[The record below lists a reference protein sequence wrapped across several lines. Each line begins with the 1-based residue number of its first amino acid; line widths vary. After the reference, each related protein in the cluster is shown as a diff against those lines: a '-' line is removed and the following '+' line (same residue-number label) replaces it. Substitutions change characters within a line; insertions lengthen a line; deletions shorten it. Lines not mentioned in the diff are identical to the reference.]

1 MESVV
6 EISNLIKRYKEKLAL
21 NGLNLTLKKGTI
33 LGLIGPNGSGKTTA
47 INCLLGL
54 LNYDSGDIKVFGGE
68 LKTNSYDKKRRIGV
82 VPQEIVVFDKLTVR
96 ENISY
101 FCSLYVDD
109 SKKIKTLTEEAMEFT
124 DIKKYENYFP
134 KKLSGGLKRRLNI
147 ACGIA
152 HKPDLLGLD
161 EPTVAVD
168 AESRSFILNQIKN
181 LRDQGVSII
190 YTTHYMEE
198 VEEIADEIVIIK
210 DGQNIASGSLYDL
223 LSMIDEKE
231 KIRVDLGDKGE
242 LKNEFLKLENVKN
255 VDFKDSIYEISF
267 QNEENNMRKMIEYL
281 DKNNLVYNHIYSEK
295 PRLNQIYLELTGKEM
310 G

>member
-1 MESVV
+1 MNFLSRPLELLSFIILFFIKPEFYELFIYLAAGFTAVSFERIFKLDEYIKNV
-6 EISNLIKRYKEKLAL
+6 EIRKDKEALQKRLIEKTRREERYIYDERIKVEERKNLLGSLHHII
-21 NGLNLTLKKGTI
+21 GHTLTGTI
-33 LGLIGPNGSGKTTA
+33 L
-47 INCLLGL
+47 
-54 LNYDSGDIKVFGGE
+54 
-68 LKTNSYDKKRRIGV
+68 
-82 VPQEIVVFDKLTVR
+82 
-96 ENISY
+96 
-101 FCSLYVDD
+101 
-109 SKKIKTLTEEAMEFT
+109 EFT

-152 HKPDLLGLD
+152 HKPDFLVLD

-181 LRDQGVSII
+181 LRDQGVSVI

-255 VDFKDSIYEISF
+255 VDFKDAIYEISF

-295 PRLNQIYLELTGKEM
+295 PRLNQIYLELTGKELK
-310 G
+310 